1 MTDVSPWN
9 RLITIDTVIALH
21 KVGIDRYGGDHSPPK
36 GNCLEQSYPF
46 TGSQAAIA
54 K

>member
-21 KVGIDRYGGDHSPPK
+21 KVGIDRTDFCQLFAVLFS
-36 GNCLEQSYPF
+36 EQSLLCRW
-46 TGSQAAIA
+46 Q
-54 K
+54 